1 MQKCQ
6 LGSRWGKISMAKRED
21 IQITANEKQMY
32 SSHNAGPESEK
43 SAPSPLMTKALS
55 DQAGGP
61 VLAVEDLTVRI
72 GARTLL
78 QGVTFS
84 VQPGEFCGL
93 IGENGAGKTTLLR
106 SLIGLQ
112 HTPHGRVSIGGLDP
126 AKSRDLVGY
135 VPQKIVFS
143 PDLPLRVYDLV
154 QLGCDGHRLGPR
166 WFSRRLREQVDRAIH
181 AVGAESFAYQR
192 IGELSGGQQQRAV
205 IAHAMARQ
213 PRLLLL
219 DEPLANLDFRSASEL
234 AQLLGHLTRV
244 HGIAVLVTA
253 HDMNPLLSLLD
264 RIVYL
269 ARGRAASG
277 SVDEV
282 VQAQSLS
289 RLYGYPV
296 AVIKYGGRILVLP
309 NVQSQEREDICY
321 LEENDGDGGG
331 KG

>member
-1 MQKCQ
+1 
-6 LGSRWGKISMAKRED
+6 MA
-21 IQITANEKQMY
+21 
-32 SSHNAGPESEK
+32 ESENTAY
-43 SAPSPLMTKALS
+43 SASTPKVAAEPAGAPLLS
-55 DQAGGP
+55 
-61 VLAVEDLTVRI
+61 VEDLTVRI
-72 GARTLL
+72 GTRVLL
-78 QGVTFS
+78 QNVTFNIR
-84 VQPGEFCGL
+84 PGEFCGL

-112 HTPHGRVSIGGLDP
+112 QSPHGRVRIGGRPP

-135 VPQKIVFS
+135 VPQKINFAS
-143 PDLPLRVYDLV
+143 DLPMRVFDLV

-166 WFSRRLREQVDRAIH
+166 WFSGRMRQQVERAIH
-181 AVGAESFAYQR
+181 AVGAEGFAFQR
-192 IGELSGGQQQRAV
+192 VGELSGGQQQRAV

-269 ARGRAASG
+269 AKGHAACG
-277 SVDEV
+277 TVAEV
-282 VQAQSLS
+282 VQAESLS

-309 NVQSQEREDICY
+309 NVGPPEGEEGCY
-321 LEENDGDGGG
+321 VVPSDKPTEGARTC
-331 KG
+331 

>member
-1 MQKCQ
+1 MS
-6 LGSRWGKISMAKRED
+6 GTSAHPPGAK
-21 IQITANEKQMY
+21 AAAAKQTGA
-32 SSHNAGPESEK
+32 S
-43 SAPSPLMTKALS
+43 L
-55 DQAGGP
+55 
-61 VLAVEDLTVRI
+61 LAVDDLTVRI
-72 GARTLL
+72 GDRVLL
-78 QGVTFS
+78 QNVTFTIRT
-84 VQPGEFCGL
+84 GEFCGL

-112 HTPHGRVSIGGLDP
+112 RSPHGQVRVCGLPP
-126 AKSRDLVGY
+126 ARSRDLVGY
-135 VPQKIVFS
+135 VPQKIIFA

-166 WFSRRLREQVDRAIH
+166 WFSRSHRQQVERAIH
-181 AVGAESFAYQR
+181 AVGAEGFAYQR

-205 IAHAMARQ
+205 IAHALARQ
-213 PRLLLL
+213 PELLLL

-269 ARGRAASG
+269 AKGRAASG
-277 SVDEV
+277 SVAEV
-282 VQAQSLS
+282 VQTESLS

-296 AVIKYGGRILVLP
+296 AVINYGGRVLVLP
-309 NVQSQEREDICY
+309 NAGPQQGEDACY
-321 LEENDGDGGG
+321 VVPSEKLAEEQGA
-331 KG
+331 